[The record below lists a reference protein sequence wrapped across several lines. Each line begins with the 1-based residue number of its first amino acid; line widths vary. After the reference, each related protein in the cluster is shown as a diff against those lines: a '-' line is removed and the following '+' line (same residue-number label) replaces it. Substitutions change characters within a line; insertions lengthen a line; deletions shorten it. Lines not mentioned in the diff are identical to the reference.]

1 MNNNF
6 LREIEEE
13 NRVLEEELNT
23 LLLKQSDS
31 LRFSFSQ
38 KKQNKFEENRDENQ
52 CPNQRVDQGDLSR
65 IDEEMEDEQP
75 HRFEP

>member
-52 CPNQRVDQGDLSR
+52 CPN
-65 IDEEMEDEQP
+65 
-75 HRFEP
+75 